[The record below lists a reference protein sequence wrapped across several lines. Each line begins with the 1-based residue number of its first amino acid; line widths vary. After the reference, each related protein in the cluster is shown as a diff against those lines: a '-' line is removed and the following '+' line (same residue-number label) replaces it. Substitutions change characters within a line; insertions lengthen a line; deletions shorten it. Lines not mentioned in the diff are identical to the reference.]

1 MLTIYDR
8 SISTPVSGARDPR
21 SQKRT
26 SQGLL
31 LAELIGYFPKKEHCT
46 VSCYCDGGENAHD
59 SATEAG
65 HAK

>member
-31 LAELIGYFPKKEHCT
+31 LAESIGYFPKKEHYP
-46 VSCYCDGGENAHD
+46 VSCIR
-59 SATEAG
+59 
-65 HAK
+65 